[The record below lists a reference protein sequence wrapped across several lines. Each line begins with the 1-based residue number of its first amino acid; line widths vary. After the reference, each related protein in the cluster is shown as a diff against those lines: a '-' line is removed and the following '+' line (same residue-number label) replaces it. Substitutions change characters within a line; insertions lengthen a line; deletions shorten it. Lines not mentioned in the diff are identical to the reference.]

1 MSRFRLSQEARQYRR
16 MGTSLTPY
24 LTLLA
29 LIQNIPQIQP
39 TSSIVHRGP
48 SANIRRKMARV
59 RPHCT
64 RLRMLWIYSAST
76 LELVHRTRAPQV
88 QVTAVYVYMDSPPAV
103 FATRTHCLV
112 LSPLTS
118 VSIAAKLQVN
128 PNPTAFNITC
138 WALELKIP
146 EADAFRLVAHLLP
159 EEIKEWAL
167 FEHSVCSSF
176 L

>member
-1 MSRFRLSQEARQYRR
+1 
-16 MGTSLTPY
+16 
-24 LTLLA
+24 
-29 LIQNIPQIQP
+29 
-39 TSSIVHRGP
+39 
-48 SANIRRKMARV
+48 
-59 RPHCT
+59 
-64 RLRMLWIYSAST
+64 MLWIYSAST
-76 LELVHRTRAPQV
+76 LELVHGTRTQQV
-88 QVTAVYVYMDSPPAV
+88 QVTAVYVYMDSPPTV
-103 FATRTHCLV
+103 FTTRTHCCV

-146 EADAFRLVAHLLP
+146 EADAFRLVGHLLP